1 MIISDEML
9 RENAEKAAKLYLERI
24 NAEFEQETEHVFSGH
39 FERKMRKIIK
49 DQKRSPG
56 QRRFI
61 SIVQKA
67 AVILLVLLAGTFA
80 TTLSVKAYR
89 EEFISF
95 IKRVTHRAT
104 NIEYRIGDVEY
115 CEVDLSKTVFGY
127 LPEGYEIVEEG
138 LLTERIAYYKLADA
152 NSHLLFIDLTVVTD
166 YSTGVLS
173 INTENTEVSYPVI
186 NGEEALLSV
195 DSEGLILVWSR
206 RNVILEISGVVSEE
220 DAIEIAKNIDIFF
233 VETQ

>member
-9 RENAEKAAKLYLERI
+9 RENAEKAAQLYLERI
-24 NAEFEQETEHVFSGH
+24 DVEYGQESEHVFSRR
-39 FERKMRKIIK
+39 FERRMRRIIK
-49 DQKRSPG
+49 DQKRSPAK
-56 QRRFI
+56 RKFI
-61 SIVQKA
+61 SIMQKV
-67 AVILLVLLAGTFA
+67 AVAVLVLLVGTF
-80 TTLSVKAYR
+80 TTTMSVKAYR

-104 NIEYRIGDVEY
+104 SIEYRIGDVEY

-173 INTENTEVSYPVI
+173 LNTENTEVSYPVI